1 MEQLSETLRL
11 FMVVIGLV
19 QIILSFGAWYLGLQ
33 LKMLRLELMSKK
45 ECEDRHTKVKEELAS
60 LRMQNVE
67 TAARVR
73 AHLTKGGA

>member
-45 ECEDRHTKVKEELAS
+45 ECEEKHAKVKEELS
-60 LRMQNVE
+60 TLHLQSVE
-67 TAARVR
+67 TAAKVG
-73 AHLTKGGA
+73 AHLTKGGV